1 MDKRKRKYVY
11 QVLVQCYESIGK
23 EREMSIYSDYK
34 AGAMNEEEF
43 KNACARADRIERYYE
58 AREEY
63 LKAND
68 YDEER
73 EDDYDGN

>member
-1 MDKRKRKYVY
+1 
-11 QVLVQCYESIGK
+11 
-23 EREMSIYSDYK
+23 MSIYSDYK
-34 AGAMNEEEF
+34 AGAMSEE
-43 KNACARADRIERYYE
+43 NACARADRIERYYE

-73 EDDYDGN
+73 ADDYDGKDAEN

>member
-1 MDKRKRKYVY
+1 
-11 QVLVQCYESIGK
+11 
-23 EREMSIYSDYK
+23 MSIYSDYK
-34 AGAMNEEEF
+34 AGAMSEEEF

-73 EDDYDGN
+73 EDDYDGNREN